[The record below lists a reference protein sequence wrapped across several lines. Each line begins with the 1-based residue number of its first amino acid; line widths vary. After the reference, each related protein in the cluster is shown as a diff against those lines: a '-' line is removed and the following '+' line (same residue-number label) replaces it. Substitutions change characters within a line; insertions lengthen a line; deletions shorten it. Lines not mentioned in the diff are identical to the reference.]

1 MIKLSIIVPVYKV
14 KPYLHD
20 CVDSILAQTFRDFE
34 LILVNDYSPD
44 DCGTICDQYAKQ
56 DSRIR
61 VIHRKSNGGLS
72 AARNTGIDVAKGE
85 FIAFVDSD
93 DHIGKYFF
101 QRAISLL
108 EPYKEGE
115 IDIAELPVEVHYNI
129 PAGYRYGNLQ
139 KNEIVSPYPQS
150 WTTWVAQNGLAHT
163 YAWNKVYR
171 RYLFNNLRFPEGHLF
186 EDIYT
191 IPRLMKKSKG
201 VIFCG
206 DTTPDERY
214 FYRQRQHSIT
224 VTTAYRGLYDALHH
238 HLWIIDE
245 IYSQPYKEIPQSHLD
260 RYLLQVTNLLID
272 LLRHSTSSDKELQ
285 HTELIGNIYNRL
297 QAHKPNIRRI
307 FAATPHWRTRLKN
320 LPFALFGLKIHC
332 FCYSKRWIKTS

>member
-1 MIKLSIIVPVYKV
+1 MIKLSIIVPVYNV

-34 LILVNDYSPD
+34 LILVNDHSPD
-44 DCGTICDQYAKQ
+44 DCGTICDQYTQQ

-72 AARNTGIDVAKGE
+72 AARNTGIDAAKGE

-93 DHIGKYFF
+93 DHIGKNFF
-101 QRAISLL
+101 QRAMNLL
-108 EPYKEGE
+108 TPYEEGE
-115 IDIAELPVEVHYNI
+115 IDIAEMPVEVHYNTSQ
-129 PAGYRYGNLQ
+129 GYMYGNLQ
-139 KNEIVSPYPQS
+139 QNDTALPSPQS
-150 WTTWVAQNGLAHT
+150 WTIWLAQNGLAHT

-171 RYLFNNLRFPEGHLF
+171 RYLFDSLRFPEGHLF
-186 EDIYT
+186 EDICT

-206 DTTPDERY
+206 ATTPDERY

-224 VTTAYRGLYDALHH
+224 VTTAYRGLSDALHH
-238 HLWIIDE
+238 HLWVMDE
-245 IYSQPYKEIPQSHLD
+245 IYSPSYKEIPQSYLD

-272 LLRHSTSSDKELQ
+272 LLRHSTTSNKEPQ
-285 HTELIGNIYNRL
+285 HTALISNIYNRL
-297 QAHKPNIRRI
+297 HAHKPDIRRM
-307 FAATPHWRTRLKN
+307 FAACPHWRSRLKN